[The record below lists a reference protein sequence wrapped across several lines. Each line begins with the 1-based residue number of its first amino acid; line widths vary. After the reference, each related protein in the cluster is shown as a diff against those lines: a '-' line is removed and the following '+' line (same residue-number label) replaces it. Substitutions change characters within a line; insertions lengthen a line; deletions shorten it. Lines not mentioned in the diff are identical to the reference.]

1 MRRLA
6 LPLILAATLLAAGCS
21 GGTSDSSNGST
32 TAVRATAI
40 SGTVSLIQPRTLSD
54 QAILKL
60 KLVDVSVQPQMT
72 LISKTFQPVGQLP
85 LSFSLDY
92 KSAQINPGDLY
103 VVQARM
109 VDGDRTFIT
118 PIQYPVLTKGGSA
131 RVKIRLRALPTPGEK
146 ALSGYQNLKVH
157 LGAMK
162 YTQGSKASVGVAS
175 GWQVFRNSSGA
186 LRFIREL
193 EDAGNKGFTSTEI
206 AYQDNKPWVVVKTIR
221 PKRGA
226 KPSRIEHAGW
236 NSVGKLVLAKD
247 LDHGKAMVLSAAAA
261 KTLYDQG
268 MKMRSL
274 ATKK

>member
-6 LPLILAATLLAAGCS
+6 LPLVFAATLLAAGCS
-21 GGTSDSSNGST
+21 GGASDRSNSSS

-40 SGTVSLIQPRTLSD
+40 SGTVSLIQPRTLSN
-54 QAILKL
+54 QAALKL
-60 KLVDVSVQPQMT
+60 KLVDVSVQPQAT
-72 LISKTFQPVGQLP
+72 LTSTTVQPVGKLP
-85 LSFSLDY
+85 LSFSLTY

-118 PIQYPVLTKGGSA
+118 PIQYPVLTKGSPT
-131 RVKIRLRALPTPGEK
+131 RVKIRLRALPTPGEQAFSEYK
-146 ALSGYQNLKVH
+146 NLKAH

-162 YTQGSKASVGVAS
+162 YTQGSKASTHVAS
-175 GWQVFRNSSGA
+175 GWQIFRDSSGA

-193 EDAGNKGFTSTEI
+193 EDAGDKGFTSTEI
-206 AYQDNKPWVVVKTIR
+206 AYRDNKPWVVVKTIR

-226 KPSRIEHAGW
+226 KPSRIERAGW
-236 NSVGKLVLAKD
+236 NPAGKLVLAKD
-247 LDHGKAMVLSAAAA
+247 LNHGKAEVLSAAAA

>member
-6 LPLILAATLLAAGCS
+6 LPLVLAAALLAAGCS
-21 GGTSDSSNGST
+21 GGASDSSNGSN

-40 SGTVSLIQPRTLSD
+40 SGTVSLIQPRTLSN
-54 QAILKL
+54 QAALKL
-60 KLVDVSVQPQMT
+60 KLVDVSVQPQVT
-72 LISKTFQPVGQLP
+72 LTSKTFRPVGQLP
-85 LSFSLDY
+85 LSFSLSY
-92 KSAQINPGDLY
+92 KPAQINPNDLY
-103 VVQARM
+103 VVQAHM
-109 VDGDRTFIT
+109 VDGDRTFTT
-118 PIQYPVLTKGGSA
+118 PIQYPVLTKGGPT

-146 ALSGYQNLKVH
+146 ALSGYQNLKAH

-193 EDAGNKGFTSTEI
+193 EDAGDKGFTSTEI

-236 NSVGKLVLAKD
+236 NSAGKLVLAKD
-247 LDHGKAMVLSAAAA
+247 LDHGKARVLSAAAA

>member
-6 LPLILAATLLAAGCS
+6 LPLVFAATLLVAGCS
-21 GGTSDSSNGST
+21 GGASNASNGTSPSQ
-32 TAVRATAI
+32 VTAI
-40 SGTVSLIQPRTLSD
+40 SGTVSLIQPRTLTN

-60 KLVDVSVQPQMT
+60 TLVDVSVQPQT
-72 LISKTFQPVGQLP
+72 ALASKTFQPVGKLP
-85 LSFSLDY
+85 LSFSLAY
-92 KSAQINPGDLY
+92 PSAQINPGDLY
-103 VVQARM
+103 VVQAHM

-118 PIQYPVLTKGGSA
+118 PIQYPVLTKGGAS
-131 RVKIRLRALPTPGEK
+131 RVKIRLRALPTPGEQ
-146 ALSGYQNLKVH
+146 AFSGYKDLKAH

-175 GWQVFRNSSGA
+175 GWQVFRDSTGT

-193 EDAGNKGFTSTEI
+193 EDAGKKGFTSTEI
-206 AYQDNKPWVVVKTIR
+206 AYLDNKPWVVVKTIR
-221 PKRGA
+221 PQRGA
-226 KPSRIEHAGW
+226 KPSRIERAAW
-236 NSVGKLVLAKD
+236 NPAGKLVLAKD
-247 LDHGKAMVLSAAAA
+247 LNRGQSSVLSAAAA